1 MVKNLGN
8 TFVAGL
14 GSASDA
20 GNAFTDSFTESMTKE
35 KNSRIARD
43 ALRDL
48 MLFNNALESEL
59 QAINAAAQKGSTVD
73 AELLRKMTT
82 VKEKYN
88 YAMSGFKAFDD
99 EMERFALTSL
109 ADAIQ
114 DLMFYLHN
122 RKRH

>member
-1 MVKNLGN
+1 MTDFNTNSPAGKNFAQEFAD
-8 TFVAGL
+8 TM
-14 GSASDA
+14 S
-20 GNAFTDSFTESMTKE
+20 KE
-35 KNSRIARD
+35 KDARIARD

-48 MLFNNALESEL
+48 MLFNNSLESEM
-59 QAINAAAQKGSTVD
+59 QRINATAENGGVHD
-73 AELLRKMTT
+73 AKLMSKMAL

-122 RKRH
+122 KRSH